1 VSITQ
6 APLSS
11 ETVAVIGLVALGVVA
26 LDVGWQV
33 VRHLTVMAHEGA
45 HALTGLLLLGAF
57 HGIEL
62 HADGTGGTD
71 ISPATGLRAIPI
83 ALVGYLG
90 PSAFGLGAAK
100 FIELRYTTLVLWVVL
115 FLLAVLLVGLRR
127 SFGLI
132 SVILAGGIVF
142 GLARYTPMHVQVVS
156 SYAITW
162 LLLLSGVRRVLE
174 VGVSSDDGGRL
185 RGMTGLPHV
194 LWFLLWLTATLAA
207 AAFGARL
214 LIMRA

>member
-1 VSITQ
+1 MSITQ

-100 FIELRYTTLVLWVVL
+100 LIELRYTTLVLWVVL

-185 RGMTGLPHV
+185 RGMTGLPRV
-194 LWFLLWLTATLAA
+194 LWFLLWLAATLAA
-207 AAFGARL
+207 AAEGARL